1 MFSKLAFKN
10 VTRSLKDY
18 SVYFITLAFGV
29 CLFYTFNS
37 LENQPVMV
45 FLGEN
50 QHYMVES
57 ILTLVNVVSSFVSVI
72 LALLILYANSFMI
85 RRRKRELGT
94 YFLLG
99 LPQERVAGLFF
110 IETLMIGLG
119 ALAVGLV
126 LGVFFSQA
134 LSLFTLGMFQV
145 SAEFLRFTIS
155 PGAIGK
161 TALYFGVI
169 FLLVMVLSG
178 ISISRCKLIDLI
190 QADRKH
196 EDMRDRPLLES
207 VVLFLVGV
215 VLLIVAYAMLLIR
228 GMLYIDALFFVMLGL
243 GTLGTLLFFRSLS
256 GFLLRICKRRESLY
270 YKGLNMFILR
280 QFNSKIHTTYLS
292 MTAICLML
300 LLAIGITACSVGL
313 NDTITALTDGQAPY
327 DFSIQNYNGDT
338 EQVDLEA
345 LLEEQGF
352 DAETLLSKG
361 LSYLLYYNDPAVT
374 GVEAANGAV
383 TYSDYNA
390 LMEMQGR
397 PALEGGQVQLREEP
411 LLVGNFGMDYVVVP
425 DEMAGELPIRRQI
438 LVGDYA
444 GDREATE
451 ALLLQTLDQPGFYEQ
466 GSFQSQTRLGIYM
479 DQMGSKVLVLYL
491 GLYLGVVFLV
501 VSAAVLALQQLSQAS
516 DNAARYQIL
525 ARLGVEEH
533 MRDRSIFVQVFLS
546 FFLPLALAVVHSV
559 VGMTAA
565 NAVISEVGRVDSVR
579 SSVVTALFLLA
590 VYGAYFLATY
600 LGSRRIVRGR

>member
-1 MFSKLAFKN
+1 MFSKLAIKN

-45 FLGEN
+45 YLGAS

-57 ILTLVNVVSSFVSVI
+57 ILLLMNIISGFVSVI

-99 LPQERVAGLFF
+99 LPQIQVTGLFF
-110 IETLMIGLG
+110 TETLLIGLG
-119 ALAVGLV
+119 ALVVGLV
-126 LGVFFSQA
+126 LGILFSQA
-134 LSLFTLGMFQV
+134 LSLFTLGMFQMSV
-145 SAEFLRFTIS
+145 DFLRFTIS
-155 PGAIGK
+155 LNAIGK
-161 TALYFGVI
+161 TAVYFGII

-178 ISISRCKLIDLI
+178 VSISRCKLIDLI

-196 EDMRDRPLLES
+196 EDMKDRPLLES
-207 VVLFLVGV
+207 VILFFIGV
-215 VLLIVAYAMLLIR
+215 VLLGVAYAMLLIR
-228 GMLYIDALFFVMLGL
+228 GMLYIDVLFFVMLGL

-256 GFLLRICKRRESLY
+256 GFLLRVCKRRESLY

-327 DFSIQNYNGDT
+327 DFSIQNYNGDVK
-338 EQVDLEA
+338 QVDMES
-345 LLEEQGF
+345 LLDEQGF
-352 DAETLLSKG
+352 DTQTLLSES
-361 LSYLLYYNDPAVT
+361 LSYLLYYNDSGVT

-383 TYSDYNA
+383 TYSDYNT
-390 LMEMQGR
+390 LMELQGR
-397 PALEGGQVQLREEP
+397 PALEGKAPQLREEP
-411 LLVGNFGMDYVVVP
+411 LLVGNFGIDYVVVP
-425 DEMAGELPIRRQI
+425 DEMAQVLPVRRQI
-438 LVGDYA
+438 LVGNYA
-444 GDREATE
+444 GDREETE
-451 ALLLQTLDQPGFYEQ
+451 SLLLQSLAQPGFYEQ
-466 GSFQSQTRLGIYM
+466 GNFQCQTRLSIYM

-491 GLYLGVVFLV
+491 GLYLGVVFLL

-516 DNAARYQIL
+516 DNAARYRIL

-533 MRDRSIFVQVFLS
+533 MRDHSIFVQVFLS

-565 NAVISEVGRVDSVR
+565 NAVIAAVGQVDSVR
-579 SSVVTALFLLA
+579 SSVITALFLLA
-590 VYGAYFLATY
+590 IYGAYFLATY
-600 LGSRRIVRGR
+600 LGSKRIIRER

>member
-37 LENQPVMV
+37 LEHQPVMV

-50 QHYMVES
+50 RHYMVES
-57 ILTLVNVVSSFVSVI
+57 ILTLVNVVSGFVSVI

-99 LPQERVAGLFF
+99 LPQGRVAGLFF
-110 IETLMIGLG
+110 TETLIIGLG

-145 SAEFLRFTIS
+145 SAEFLRFTVS

-352 DAETLLSKG
+352 DAETLLSKS

-374 GVEAANGAV
+374 GVETANGAV

-425 DEMAGELPIRRQI
+425 DEMAGKLPIRRQI

-444 GDREATE
+444 GDREAAE
-451 ALLLQTLDQPGFYEQ
+451 ALLLQTLDRPGFYEQ